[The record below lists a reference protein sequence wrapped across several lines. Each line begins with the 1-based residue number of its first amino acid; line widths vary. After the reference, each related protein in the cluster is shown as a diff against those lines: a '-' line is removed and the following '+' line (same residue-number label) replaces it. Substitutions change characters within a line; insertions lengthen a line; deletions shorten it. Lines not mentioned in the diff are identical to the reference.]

1 MGPNTEVFVSITLG
15 AELTEEVNWIFLGHS
30 IWKSLENIEWLHV
43 LVNNNEFLSGWFQ
56 VGWSGLDSGVRNLR
70 WARTIG
76 GVGHVF
82 LVLDG
87 NSRGNR
93 YLKAR
98 GATISS

>member
-15 AELTEEVNWIFLGHS
+15 VELTGEVNWIFLGHS
-30 IWKSLENIEWLHV
+30 IWKSLENVKWLHV
-43 LVNNNEFLSGWFQ
+43 LINNNKFLSGWFQ
-56 VGWSGLDSGVRNLR
+56 VGWSGLDSCIRDLR
-70 WARTIG
+70 WAGAISRIG
-76 GVGHVF
+76 HIL

-98 GATISS
+98 RATVPS